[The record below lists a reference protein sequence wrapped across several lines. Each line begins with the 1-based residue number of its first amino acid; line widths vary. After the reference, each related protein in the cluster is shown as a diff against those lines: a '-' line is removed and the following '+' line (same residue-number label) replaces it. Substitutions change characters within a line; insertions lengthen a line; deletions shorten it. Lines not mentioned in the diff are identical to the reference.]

1 VFKNFVIF
9 GSVIRFRDFIMD
21 IPPQLINTVS
31 DQSDLSASPP
41 VQLLIDEI
49 LIRHGASAQ
58 AIFFYGS
65 CLRTGDDLDGLVD
78 LYLLVDNYR
87 TAYNSRLQAFF
98 NALLPPNVYYLER
111 EFEGQVVRTKYA
123 VLSLADFQKGTSRR
137 WFHSYLWGRFCQPT
151 ALLYTRNDKVARLAQ
166 KGLAQ
171 SVLTF
176 IRRVL
181 PRVGT
186 DFTARQMWRRGLEL
200 SYRAELRAER
210 PEKRA
215 QLFDA
220 APEYYDKI
228 TRIVMEAAI
237 FPVEIFHGADG
248 ISYRVQIP
256 AREQFLSRLTWGLR
270 SIQGKLLSVI
280 RLLKATATF
289 EGGVD
294 YILWKIERHSGVTVD
309 IEPRLKR
316 RPLLAMWVL
325 SWRLYRRGGFR

>member
-1 VFKNFVIF
+1 
-9 GSVIRFRDFIMD
+9 MD
-21 IPPQLINTVS
+21 IPSQLIAAISRRSQRSVS
-31 DQSDLSASPP
+31 PA
-41 VQLLIDEI
+41 VRILIDEI
-49 LIRHGASAQ
+49 LARHGEAAQ
-58 AIFFYGS
+58 AILFYGS
-65 CLRTGDDLDGLVD
+65 CLRSGDDLDGLVD

-87 TAYNSRLQAFF
+87 AAYTSRIQAFI
-98 NALLPPNVYYLER
+98 NVLLPPNVYYLER

-123 VLSLADFQKGTSRR
+123 VLSLADFKKGTSMR

-151 ALLYTRNDKVARLAQ
+151 ALLYARNDEVARLVQ
-166 KGLAQ
+166 EGFAQ

-176 IRRVL
+176 MRRVL
-181 PRVGT
+181 PRVNA

-215 QLFDA
+215 GLVDA
-220 APEYYDKI
+220 APDYYENI
-228 TRIVMEAAI
+228 TRIAMNALV
-237 FPVEIFHGADG
+237 FPVERVDRADG
-248 ISYRVQIP
+248 ISYRARIP
-256 AREQFLSRLTWGLR
+256 AGARFLSRLTWGLR
-270 SIQGKLLSVI
+270 SIQGKLLSGL
-280 RLLKATATF
+280 RLLKAMATF

-309 IEPRLKR
+309 IEPRLRR